1 LNGSSFQ
8 QNNVLLECSLELKV
22 IKMADMVNLAVA
34 YTIMIG
40 LIAAWSWM
48 LSKRLT
54 SLHDRLSLLE
64 EEE

>member
-1 LNGSSFQ
+1 M
-8 QNNVLLECSLELKV
+8 V
-22 IKMADMVNLAVA
+22 IKMADMINLAVA

-64 EEE
+64 EEEE